1 MNKSRSV
8 AETSGS
14 AHSLLECADAGQRVD
29 ILVFVRGSARPLD
42 PRGAKVGGGIWASWV
57 GGAGEVGGEGFRAL
71 VARRGGRGGLS
82 ASGLRGGRRWEPR
95 ERLDVGDQ
103 I

>member
-1 MNKSRSV
+1 M
-8 AETSGS
+8 
-14 AHSLLECADAGQRVD
+14 D

-82 ASGLRGGRRWEPR
+82 ASGLRGGRRWKPR